1 MKVFIIGIAG
11 ETGSRV
17 AALLAVRGDQVSGLC
32 RRPEQIAALRAVGAD
47 AVLGNVATISEQELA
62 SAASGAD
69 VLVFTAGAGEQDDD
83 SMIDAV
89 DGDGVSKAIAAAR
102 LVGISRLLLVSVFPE
117 AWRGTDMPK
126 SFEHYMT
133 VKKRADIE
141 LVHSGLDWVILR
153 PSSLTDDPGTGRVS
167 LSMAELHT
175 DITRDDVAATIATL
189 LHSQRVSRRILE
201 VTAGETPIA
210 SAVTALLS

>member
-1 MKVFIIGIAG
+1 
-11 ETGSRV
+11 
-17 AALLAVRGDQVSGLC
+17 
-32 RRPEQIAALRAVGAD
+32 
-47 AVLGNVATISEQELA
+47 VATLSEKELA

-69 VLVFTAGAGEQDDD
+69 ILVFTAGAGERDSD

-89 DGDGVSKAIAAAR
+89 DGDGVRKAIAAAR
-102 LVGISRLLLVSVFPE
+102 LARISRLLLVSVFPE
-117 AWRGTDMPK
+117 AWRERDMPK

-133 VKKRADIE
+133 VKKRADVE

-153 PSSLTDDPGTGRVS
+153 PSSLTNDPGRGSVG

-175 DITRDDVAATIATL
+175 EISRDDVAATIATL
-189 LHSQRVSRRILE
+189 LHSPGVRRRILE
-201 VTAGETPIA
+201 VTSGVTPIA